1 MSVELRELSRDTYR
15 ELVAES
21 PRPVVIDFWGP
32 QCTPCLALEP
42 IFHDLAGRFADGLE
56 FLRVEAPKNRM
67 LCVDLKVM
75 SLPTFLCIAEG
86 VEIGRLVGDVA
97 STELSRWVQEQYEQA
112 LGGDSVRG

>member
-1 MSVELRELSRDTYR
+1 MSVEVRELRRDTFQ

-32 QCTPCLALEP
+32 QCKPCLALEP
-42 IFHDLAGRFADGLE
+42 IFHELADRFADEVE

-75 SLPTFLCIAEG
+75 SLPTFLFIKEG
-86 VEIGRLVGDVA
+86 VEVSRLVGD
-97 STELSRWVQEQYEQA
+97 SSSSELSHWVQDQCEQA
-112 LGGDSVRG
+112 KGGDAVSG